1 MNETNFGCAVVH
13 WCSKE
18 EAKKRIYPISC
29 LTASY
34 DYYNIISCKRTGE
47 LTSCKISVKQDAH
60 TNIVELM
67 EVETAPVHNVIAF
80 FSEGILHVLCPFAR
94 AQLAAAV
101 DVALLKP
108 FEGTQS
114 PYIDVDSQMQDPSLY
129 NLFCL
134 RRMAGLL
141 RCCPEVLRQR

>member
-1 MNETNFGCAVVH
+1 VE
-13 WCSKE
+13 
-18 EAKKRIYPISC
+18 
-29 LTASY
+29 
-34 DYYNIISCKRTGE
+34 
-47 LTSCKISVKQDAH
+47 QDAH

-80 FSEGILHVLCPFAR
+80 FSEGIVARLVFAR

-108 FEGTQS
+108 SEGTQS
-114 PYIDVDSQMQDPSLY
+114 PYIDADSQMQDPSLY

-141 RCCPEVLRQR
+141 RCCPEVLRRR